1 MVHFKTRV
9 AQDFG
14 VFVQLSLTIK
24 LSQRWIFL
32 KCSVLR
38 FSRELRAGCNA
49 CQHLLSFIIWPRF
62 ERSSNSEC
70 IFTLL
75 GSIFELGA
83 QITSAHIH
91 TSTNIHNNSVDYT
104 AHYCRHTAEALS
116 HSLLWAF
123 VTTSSFRSKKLHN
136 IISR

>member
-1 MVHFKTRV
+1 MISLIFFDNMMFHIILVLLLSTLM
-9 AQDFG
+9 
-14 VFVQLSLTIK
+14 LSLSARK
-24 LSQRWIFL
+24 
-32 KCSVLR
+32 
-38 FSRELRAGCNA
+38 LRAGCNA

-104 AHYCRHTAEALS
+104 AHYCRQQAAEAFLQLS
-116 HSLLWAF
+116 LCFVGFCYNFPHLLKNQQ
-123 VTTSSFRSKKLHN
+123 S
-136 IISR
+136 